1 MDILDAI
8 KARRSVRAYSSQP
21 IEGAALTKLRA
32 AIDEANAESGLDMQL
47 VLGKPDALARC
58 RAQYGTFSG
67 MANFIALV
75 GPDDAELDEKCGYY
89 GEHVVLAAKCA
100 GLDTCWIAFSW
111 RNDVQLLH
119 VRPGQRLVCAI
130 AVGYAAQPGV
140 DRRRNSVEALC
151 TVDGFHP
158 SITKDLPRWFLA
170 GMEAARL
177 APTAMHQ
184 QAFCVDYR
192 TDEPDRAR
200 IRALGGPMANVDLG
214 IVRYHFEAGA
224 DSTTQPWEWA

>member
-1 MDILDAI
+1 MDLLDAI
-8 KARRSVRAYSSQP
+8 KTRRSVRSYTPQP
-21 IEGAALTKLRA
+21 IEGAALAKLRA
-32 AIDEANAESGLDMQL
+32 AISEANAESGLDMQL
-47 VLGKPDALARC
+47 VLGKPAALERC
-58 RAQYGTFSG
+58 RAQYGSFSG
-67 MANFIALV
+67 LANFIALV

-89 GEHVVLAAKCA
+89 GEHVVLSAKCA

-111 RNDVQLLH
+111 RNDVQLLD

-140 DRRRNSVEALC
+140 ERRRNSVEALS

-158 SITKDLPRWFLA
+158 STTKDLPRWFLA

-192 TDEPDRAR
+192 TSEPGLAR

-214 IVRYHFEAGA
+214 IVRYHFELGA
-224 DSTTQPWEWA
+224 DATGESWEWA